1 MIKPD
6 YSQNSWLNPT
16 VMGNNLDKKSQ
27 HREVALFTCNEIIGF
42 EEIFRNRLLKLLK
55 KEFLD
60 AKVNDY
66 FKNRP
71 DKATELFADQTLGYR
86 NFSAIVKS
94 SNAKLFFLKR
104 EDLENFLRY
113 LPNALVKEEVS
124 NRIALLQKQVNTL
137 VKIT

>member
-1 MIKPD
+1 
-6 YSQNSWLNPT
+6 
-16 VMGNNLDKKSQ
+16 MGNNLDKKSQ
-27 HREVALFTCNEIIGF
+27 RREVALSTNNEMIGF
-42 EEIFRNRLLKLLK
+42 EEIFRSRLLKLLK

-60 AKVNDY
+60 AEGNDF
-66 FKNRP
+66 FKKRP
-71 DKATELFADQTLGYR
+71 DKATELFSDQTLGYR

-113 LPNALVKEEVS
+113 LPNSLVKVEVS
-124 NRIALLQKQVNTL
+124 NRTHLLQKQVNTL